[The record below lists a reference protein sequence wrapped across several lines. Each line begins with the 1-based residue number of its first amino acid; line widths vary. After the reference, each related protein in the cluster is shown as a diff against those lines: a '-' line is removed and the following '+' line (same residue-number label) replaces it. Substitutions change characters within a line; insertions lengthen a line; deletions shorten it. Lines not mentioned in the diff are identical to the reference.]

1 MAVLLLVAMMLAPDL
16 PTEAS
21 RAVAVG
27 ECKSLDKDEVVVC
40 GSRKRDER
48 YRLPD
53 RNALPF
59 DPAGEMKSVMNERVG
74 WAAEGD
80 SGTQSCS
87 AVGPG
92 GWTGCMVKGWKE
104 QRDQTQW
111 KDNIPTKRW

>member
-1 MAVLLLVAMMLAPDL
+1 MSASLLFALMLAPD
-16 PTEAS
+16 PPAEAS
-21 RAVAVG
+21 REVARG
-27 ECKSLDKDEVVVC
+27 ECEAVDKDEIIVC

-53 RNALPF
+53 RTNAPF
-59 DPAGEMKSVMNERVG
+59 DPKGDMKSVMNERVG

-80 SGTQSCS
+80 AGTQSCS

-92 GWTGCMVKGWKE
+92 GWTGCMVKGWKQE
-104 QRDQTQW
+104 RDQNQW